1 MITPLKAKLSEYK
14 VRQTNI
20 ELTAHLILKIML
32 NKFYYKSNQKIINI
46 QILRDSVIQGEDY
59 ILLKFNKRMSK
70 LSEVFL

>member
-46 QILRDSVIQGEDY
+46 QILRDSVILTININRFLGY
-59 ILLKFNKRMSK
+59 RMYNYK
-70 LSEVFL
+70 NA